1 MASQGADPAAPQSQV
16 VSVQAPNQTARIGT
30 YTDTSLTQ
38 RNVEGTVAP
47 SDLPEPKTIG
57 NSQGDIRPVYANDQ
71 NSNIENVAAATEN
84 ADVEPPP
91 HAPNKWAR
99 GTVNGRRV
107 SRDPYANN
115 GMIGQDAFKNQGSG
129 G

>member
-1 MASQGADPAAPQSQV
+1 MASQSADPPAPQTEV
-16 VSVQAPNQTARIGT
+16 ETVKGTNQTAHIGT
-30 YTDTSLTQ
+30 YTDTSLTD

-47 SDLPEPKTIG
+47 SDLPAPKSIG

-84 ADVEPPP
+84 ADVEPPAK
-91 HAPNKWAR
+91 APNSWAR
-99 GTVNGRRV
+99 GTVEGRRV